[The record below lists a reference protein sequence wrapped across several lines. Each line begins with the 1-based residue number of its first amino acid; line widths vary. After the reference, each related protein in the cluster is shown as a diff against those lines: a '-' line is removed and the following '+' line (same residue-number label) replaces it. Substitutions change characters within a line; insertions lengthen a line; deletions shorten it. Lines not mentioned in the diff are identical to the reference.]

1 MHLTETVDQ
10 SQLFMK
16 RVYKYLSK
24 RKLVAAYQFE
34 AIEKVRV
41 SQVR

>member
-1 MHLTETVDQ
+1 MRLTEMVNE

-34 AIEKVRV
+34 AIDKVRV
-41 SQVR
+41 SQVC